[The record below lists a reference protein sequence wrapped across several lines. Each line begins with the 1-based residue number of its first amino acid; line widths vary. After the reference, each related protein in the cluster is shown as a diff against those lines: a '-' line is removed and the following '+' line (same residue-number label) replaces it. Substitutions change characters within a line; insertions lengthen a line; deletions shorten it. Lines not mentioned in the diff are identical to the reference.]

1 MKNLNEYTV
10 FVILFFVYTKGLAM
24 RRQWSGASFLTK
36 SMLLVITS
44 QQHEACFD
52 FKRAIQGIGQGSFV
66 CFFFESDNSKRK
78 SMTCVYWKAL
88 E

>member
-1 MKNLNEYTV
+1 
-10 FVILFFVYTKGLAM
+10 M

-66 CFFFESDNSKRK
+66 CLFFFFESDNSKRK
-78 SMTCVYWKAL
+78 STTCVYWKAL